1 MGRDS
6 IGPVVVDNQG
16 LCFIMVESSI
26 IYSIAVKVLRLS
38 EEKVQAV
45 KNSETQQRRAAELEE
60 LSKLTGHLAHEI
72 KNPLS
77 TIKVNL
83 KLISEDINGNDPK
96 AARALKK
103 IAVVQ
108 KETDRVEQIL
118 NDFLRY
124 IGRTELRIVEI
135 DVNELVSDM
144 IDFYAP
150 QADSHLII
158 IRPSFYEKPLICKV
172 DVDMLKQVVLN
183 LFINAQQAMANGG
196 ELIIRT
202 DKIRGFAVIMISD
215 TGRGIEKEKLDR
227 IFTAYYSTK
236 PGGSGLGLSI
246 AKKVIDAHK
255 GTIKVNTEPGK
266 GTAFTIQLPLS
277 G

>member
-1 MGRDS
+1 MS
-6 IGPVVVDNQG
+6 KENIH
-16 LCFIMVESSI
+16 
-26 IYSIAVKVLRLS
+26 
-38 EEKVQAV
+38 QAGA
-45 KNSETQQRRAAELEE
+45 TELEE
-60 LSKLTGHLAHEI
+60 LGKLTGHLAHEI

-83 KLISEDINGNDPK
+83 KLISEDIDNSGPA
-96 AARALKK
+96 AARAMRK

-108 KETDRVEQIL
+108 KETDRIEQIL

-124 IGRTELRIVEI
+124 IGKTELRIIEV

-150 QADSHLII
+150 QADSNLII
-158 IRPSFYEKPLICKV
+158 IRPSFYEEPLICKV
-172 DVDMLKQVVLN
+172 DIDMLKQVILN
-183 LFINAQQAMANGG
+183 LFINAQQAMTDGG

-202 DKIRGFAVIMISD
+202 DKIQGFAVITISD
-215 TGRGIEKEKLDR
+215 TGRGIAGEKLHK

-236 PGGSGLGLSI
+236 PAGSGLGLSI

-255 GTIKVNTEPGK
+255 GMIKVDSEPGK
-266 GTAFTIQLPLS
+266 GTAFTIQLPLLS
-277 G
+277 